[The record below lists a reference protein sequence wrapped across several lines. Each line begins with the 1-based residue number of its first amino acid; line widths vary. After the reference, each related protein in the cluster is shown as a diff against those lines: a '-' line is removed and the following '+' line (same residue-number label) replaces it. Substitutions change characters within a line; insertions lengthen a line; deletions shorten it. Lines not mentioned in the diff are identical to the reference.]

1 MQDEARGMA
10 PPVDEIGPDTAAVSP
25 LWRVVLL
32 VVGTAAL
39 ILAVIG
45 VFLPVLPTTPFLL
58 VTAACYARSSTRL
71 YEWLLGQPSL
81 GPIIVEWRRSRSLP
95 PGVKERALVAMAV
108 TFTISIVVV
117 DVLLLRAG
125 LVVAAIVLA
134 TFLYRIPTAQRAP
147 ESVTIG
153 SMSSQEKAR

>member
-10 PPVDEIGPDTAAVSP
+10 PPGDETGPDTAAVSP

-45 VFLPVLPTTPFLL
+45 IFLPVLPTTPFLL
-58 VTAACYARSSTRL
+58 VTAACYARASTRL

>member
-1 MQDEARGMA
+1 MQDEARGNA
-10 PPVDEIGPDTAAVSP
+10 PPVDEIRPDTAAVSP

-95 PGVKERALVAMAV
+95 PGVKERALVMVAI
-108 TFTISIVVV
+108 TFSISIVVV

-125 LVVAAIVLA
+125 LVVAGIVLA

-153 SMSSQEKAR
+153 SMSSQEKVR